1 MYQEYHKAFTEVY
14 EILNLMSH
22 QLQDKIPNEFYEMIK
37 NERDINYFPNIK
49 EPLEKQKLKKETIII
64 LGLMYRDFLSSPEE
78 RIKLQKKDAE
88 EFASITT
95 IKFEKNNKSNI
106 ILEDTSNIIRSN
118 NMLIIKEE
126 KWYKKIL
133 IFTQKIF
140 NKN

>member
-106 ILEDTSNIIRSN
+106 ILEDTSNIIKSN

-133 IFTQKIF
+133 IFIQKIF

>member
-64 LGLMYRDFLSSPEE
+64 LGLIYRDFLSSPEE

-106 ILEDTSNIIRSN
+106 ILEDTSNIIKSN

-133 IFTQKIF
+133 IFIQKIF